1 MIQACDVV
9 PLVVGQRNTLRGAS
23 FLSTVSR
30 IHTVCMLAANVAAL
44 VCIAVI
50 LFITLATLAGPVDI
64 VDTVLVSAQQTLLL
78 VLLSFMHPVDVLAL
92 AVDDV
97 LPARVH

>member
-1 MIQACDVV
+1 
-9 PLVVGQRNTLRGAS
+9 
-23 FLSTVSR
+23 
-30 IHTVCMLAANVAAL
+30 MLAANVAAL

-78 VLLSFMHPVDVLAL
+78 VLLSFLDPVDVLAL

>member
-1 MIQACDVV
+1 
-9 PLVVGQRNTLRGAS
+9 
-23 FLSTVSR
+23 
-30 IHTVCMLAANVAAL
+30 MLAANVAAL

-78 VLLSFMHPVDVLAL
+78 VLLSFLDPVDVLAL
-92 AVDDV
+92 AVNDV

>member
-1 MIQACDVV
+1 M
-9 PLVVGQRNTLRGAS
+9 RGAC

-30 IHTVCMLAANVAAL
+30 IHAVCMLAANVAAL

-78 VLLSFMHPVDVLAL
+78 VLLSFLDPVDVLAL
-92 AVDDV
+92 AVNDV

>member
-1 MIQACDVV
+1 
-9 PLVVGQRNTLRGAS
+9 
-23 FLSTVSR
+23 
-30 IHTVCMLAANVAAL
+30 MLAANVAAL

-78 VLLSFMHPVDVLAL
+78 VLLSFMHPVDILAL

>member
-1 MIQACDVV
+1 
-9 PLVVGQRNTLRGAS
+9 
-23 FLSTVSR
+23 
-30 IHTVCMLAANVAAL
+30 MLAANVAAL